1 LLASL
6 DITSA
11 FSSLSITCYSAQTP
25 DACQENVQQPKLGS
39 VKFDCFCHPEKMAFI
54 AGWLAVVDWPEQK
67 HVCLSPFLKVK
78 LREKLLITF
87 PLTVVTVN
95 LG

>member
-1 LLASL
+1 
-6 DITSA
+6 
-11 FSSLSITCYSAQTP
+11 
-25 DACQENVQQPKLGS
+25 
-39 VKFDCFCHPEKMAFI
+39 MAFI